1 MTNLS
6 DYATFAGILPVE
18 NKTKSRSAVEGKIR
32 LTLARYETREKEQ
45 DNDLVEKKFIFSE
58 RDKEKK
64 KRRIIA
70 KRSVFGRLN
79 YSICLGN
86 SSFSS
91 M

>member
-45 DNDLVEKKFIFSE
+45 DNDLVEKSLYLA
-58 RDKEKK
+58 KEIK
-64 KRRIIA
+64 KRR
-70 KRSVFGRLN
+70 KEE
-79 YSICLGN
+79 
-86 SSFSS
+86 
-91 M
+91 